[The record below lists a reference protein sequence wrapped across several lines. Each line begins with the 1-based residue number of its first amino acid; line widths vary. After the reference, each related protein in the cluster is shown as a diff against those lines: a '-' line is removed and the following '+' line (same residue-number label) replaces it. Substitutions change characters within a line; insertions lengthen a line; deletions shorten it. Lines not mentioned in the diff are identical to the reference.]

1 MKPRSL
7 LSALI
12 SLGSL
17 SAQIAPAPALKLAE
31 VVVTPSRFGVADVAT
46 TTAAGLTAAELEV
59 LPQVG
64 DDLFRSIARLPGLA
78 TDDVSARFWVRGAP
92 QSEVRL
98 RLDGADLLEPF
109 HLKDVDG
116 ALSIVDPAAIRWLD
130 LATGGFQVEHG
141 DRLAGVLTM
150 ETKSDRR
157 ALTALNLSLTGVGG
171 LQQGVLAGGRGR
183 WLATVRRGYPDI
195 ALRAAGRD
203 DDISPRYYDL
213 MGKVEY
219 DAAPGHS
226 LSLHALRSG
235 DGLRYERANAPS
247 LSSAYGSDHVWGR
260 WRGEMAGALRGE
272 AVIAWNR
279 LVWSRHGSGRQD
291 GFPFSLTDH
300 RGLDQLSLRN
310 EWSWP
315 AGDAVVWRTGA
326 EAGRGAAEYDYGL
339 SRQRTVVSG
348 GTQAVATERTAVRLE
363 PAGSNAAVF
372 AAAKLRVAGPLVA
385 EPGVR
390 WERAGHVGG
399 SSLTPRLNAA
409 LTLGSTVIRA
419 AWGDYAQRQGLHE
432 LSVADGER
440 VFGRAERAEH
450 RVIGFERAIG
460 PRVAL
465 RVEAYQRLTSRVR
478 PRWENLDNAYDLF
491 PEAQSDRVRVTPSEA
506 RAEGV
511 ELLLSSRGNGALQ
524 WHLSHALARTEE
536 RVAGRWVPRR
546 RDQRHTFYADATYA
560 MNPRW
565 QFSAAWHFHSG
576 WPTTD
581 VVYALA
587 PLANN
592 RRVLVSGNGEPYGL
606 RLPDY
611 HRLDLRVTRRF
622 HTSRG
627 EVRAYVDLFNVYDR
641 MNLLGYDH
649 QVSVSGTTVT
659 DRRKPRE
666 QLPFLPSVGL
676 GWEF

>member
-1 MKPRSL
+1 MKKGFQVL
-7 LSALI
+7 LVFLATVPAA
-12 SLGSL
+12 
-17 SAQIAPAPALKLAE
+17 AQVAPAVKLAE

-46 TTAAGLTAAELEV
+46 TAAAGLTAAELEV

-171 LQQGVLAGGRGR
+171 LRQGGFSGGRGR
-183 WLATVRRGYPDI
+183 WLATARRGYPDI
-195 ALRAAGRD
+195 ALQASGRD

-213 MGKVEY
+213 MAKLEY
-219 DAAPGHS
+219 DAAPGHTFS
-226 LSLHALRSG
+226 FHALRAG
-235 DGLRYERANAPS
+235 DGLRYERTNSPS
-247 LSSAYGSDHVWGR
+247 LSSGYGSNQVWGR
-260 WRGEMAGALRGE
+260 WRGEMSAGLRGE
-272 AVIAWNR
+272 AVLAWNR
-279 LVWSRHGSGRQD
+279 LTWNRQGGGRQD

-300 RGLDQLSLRN
+300 RELDLVSLRN
-310 EWSWP
+310 EWSGQT
-315 AGDAVVWRTGA
+315 GDSAVWRTGL
-326 EAGRGAAEYDYGL
+326 EAGKGVAEYDYAL
-339 SRQRTVVSG
+339 SRQRSVVSG
-348 GTQAVATERTAVRLE
+348 VAQVVATDRKVVRLE
-363 PAGSNAAVF
+363 PEGTSAAAFAAVKF
-372 AAAKLRVAGPLVA
+372 RVAGPLVA
-385 EPGVR
+385 EPGLR

-399 SSLTPRLNAA
+399 ATLTPRLTAA
-409 LTLGSTVIRA
+409 LALGATVIRA
-419 AWGDYAQRQGLHE
+419 AWGNYAQRQGLHE

-440 VFGRAERAEH
+440 VFGRVERAEH
-450 RVIGFERAIG
+450 RVVGLERAIG
-460 PRVAL
+460 PRAAL

-478 PRWENLDNAYDLF
+478 PRWENIDNAYDLF
-491 PEAQSDRVRVTPSEA
+491 PEAQSDRLRVAPAEA
-506 RAEGV
+506 RAEGL
-511 ELLLSSRGNGALQ
+511 EFLLSSRGDGALQ
-524 WHLSHALARTEE
+524 WNVSHAVARTEE
-536 RVAGRWVPRR
+536 RVGGRWVPRR
-546 RDQRHTFYADATYA
+546 RDQRHAFYADATYA
-560 MNPRW
+560 WNPRW
-565 QFSAAWHFHSG
+565 QFSAAWHYHTG

-581 VVYALA
+581 VVYSLA
-587 PLANN
+587 TLANN
-592 RRVLVSGNGEPYGL
+592 RRVLVSANGEPYGL

-622 HTSRG
+622 PTTRG
-627 EVRAYVDLFNVYDR
+627 EVRAYLDLFNVYDR
-641 MNLLGYDH
+641 LNLLGYDH
-649 QVSVSGTTVT
+649 QVNVSGGAVT
-659 DRRKPRE
+659 SRRKPRE

-676 GWEF
+676 SWEL

>member
-1 MKPRSL
+1 MKASL
-7 LSALI
+7 FLLPAL
-12 SLGSL
+12 LGAAPL
-17 SAQIAPAPALKLAE
+17 VAQLAPAVKLAE
-31 VVVTPSRFGVADVAT
+31 VVVSPSRFGVADVT
-46 TTAAGLTAAELEV
+46 TMAAVGLTAGELEV

-64 DDLFRSIARLPGLA
+64 DDLFRSIARLPGLS

-171 LQQGVLAGGRGR
+171 LRQGVFAGGRGR
-183 WLATVRRGYPDI
+183 WLATARRGYPDI
-195 ALRAAGRD
+195 ALKASGRD

-219 DAAPGHS
+219 DAAPGHT
-226 LSLHALRSG
+226 LSFHALRAG
-235 DGLRYERANAPS
+235 DGLRYERTNSPS
-247 LSSAYGSDHVWGR
+247 LSSGYGSNHVWGR
-260 WRGEMAGALRGE
+260 WRGELSGGLRGE
-272 AVIAWNR
+272 AVLAWNR
-279 LVWSRHGSGRQD
+279 LTWSRQGSGRQD

-300 RGLDQLSLRN
+300 RELDLVSLRN
-310 EWSWP
+310 DWTWQTGES
-315 AGDAVVWRTGA
+315 AVWRTGFEAA
-326 EAGRGAAEYDYGL
+326 EGAADYDYAL

-348 GTQAVATERTAVRLE
+348 FTQGVATDRTVVRLE
-363 PAGSNAAVF
+363 PEGANAAAF
-372 AAAKLRVAGPLVA
+372 AAVKFRVVGPLVA
-385 EPGVR
+385 EPGLR

-399 SSLTPRLNAA
+399 ATLTPRLNAA
-409 LTLGSTVIRA
+409 LTLGATVIRA

-432 LSVADGER
+432 LSVSDGER
-440 VFGRAERAEH
+440 VFGRIERAEH
-450 RVIGFERAIG
+450 RVIGLERALG

-465 RVEAYQRLTSRVR
+465 RLEAYQRLTSRVR
-478 PRWENLDNAYDLF
+478 PRWENIDNAYDLF
-491 PEAQSDRVRVTPSEA
+491 PEAQSDRVRVAPAKA

-511 ELLLSSRGNGALQ
+511 EFLLSSRGTGALQ
-524 WHLSHALARTEE
+524 WNVSHAIARTEE

-546 RDQRHTFYADATYA
+546 RDQRHAFYADVTYVL
-560 MNPRW
+560 NPRW
-565 QFSAAWHFHSG
+565 QFSAAWHYHTG

-581 VVYALA
+581 VVYSLA

-592 RRVLVSGNGEPYGL
+592 RRVLVSANGEPYGL

-622 HTSRG
+622 QTARG
-627 EVRAYVDLFNVYDR
+627 EVRTYLDLFNVYDR
-641 MNLLGYDH
+641 LNLLGYDH
-649 QVSVSGTTVT
+649 QVSVSGGTVT
-659 DRRKPRE
+659 SRRKPRE
-666 QLPFLPSVGL
+666 QLPFLPSIGL
-676 GWEF
+676 SWEF